1 MTIRLIRINYITFIK
16 QQSLP
21 YEDQNDIILK
31 MENTVEAVVLRY

>member
-1 MTIRLIRINYITFIK
+1 MTDRLIRINYIKFIK

-31 MENTVEAVVLRY
+31 IRNTVEAVVLQY